1 MFNNM
6 HLTNDFHLQQLAQKI
21 SDFDKELVIQTFAL
35 NSENYLKTYKMNSL
49 TPLMVKFLPVVYTL
63 IQKVGKSMIKVSL
76 ISYNEEIIEDNSFQ
90 IEPEKLIDDNL
101 MQHIIASLQ
110 RQYKVCEG
118 IKENE
123 NSESLLHKILIEKY
137 GENIFFRSRT
147 CSRLILDGGSCY
159 ECQSLKQLKSEEVKD
174 ENDEVNTHI
183 SDEKYCDDQKSFDL
197 SNTFS
202 DLLDETEHF
211 ETKIKFRVKQKKNDK
226 TDNFCGPV
234 NHICIVC
241 DLKFSRENIL
251 VSHYLQDH
259 PQIELEASKSYHK
272 CPQEGCFVVFKHLL
286 GKKMLDHLKK
296 SHSINSQEI
305 KEEKEKNTHCTYCA
319 KVFNTPGAL
328 RKHLQNTHEAPVV
341 PCHICGTFIKG
352 TTNLNVHLRVTHG
365 NIKYKCPEPGCTVE
379 AKNKD
384 HLKDHIAAIHRNEPR
399 YICSICG
406 TRYKYRSKW
415 KYCEDK
421 HKGKFLHQC
430 DLCDKKFNDK
440 RKFRIH
446 QRVHTGE
453 KPYMCPICNIRMA
466 RLDNLNAHTKK
477 SHGVTW
483 REAEKMTK
491 STISGIPITEHPQLP
506 SII

>member
-1 MFNNM
+1 MFDKM
-6 HLTNDFHLQQLAQKI
+6 YLTNDLHLLQLAQKI
-21 SDFDKELVIQTFAL
+21 SNFDKELIIQTFAL
-35 NSENYLKTYKMNSL
+35 NSENYLKIYKMNSL
-49 TPLMVKFLPVVYTL
+49 TPLLVKFLPAVYTL
-63 IQKVGKSMIKVSL
+63 IQKVGKSILKVSL
-76 ISYNEEIIEDNSFQ
+76 FSYNEEIIEDNTFP
-90 IEPEKLIDDNL
+90 IEREDLIDDNL
-101 MQHIIASLQ
+101 LQHIIASLQ
-110 RQYKVCEG
+110 RKYKVCEG
-118 IKENE
+118 IKENK

-137 GENIFFRSRT
+137 GENIFFRSRS
-147 CSRLILDGGSCY
+147 CSRLILDGGSCF
-159 ECQSLKQLKSEEVKD
+159 ECQCLQQFKSEVK
-174 ENDEVNTHI
+174 EEQQEFNTQI
-183 SDEKYCDDQKSFDL
+183 YDDYSDDQKNVSLPITSSDFVDVSESYEVKANLKQNENSSTTHIPL
-197 SNTFS
+197 S
-202 DLLDETEHF
+202 
-211 ETKIKFRVKQKKNDK
+211 
-226 TDNFCGPV
+226 
-234 NHICIVC
+234 NHICLVC
-241 DLKFSRENIL
+241 DLKFARENSL
-251 VSHYLQDH
+251 VSHYLEDH
-259 PQIELEASKSYHK
+259 PHIELEATKSYHK
-272 CPQEGCFVVFKHLL
+272 CPQEGCSKVFKHLL

-305 KEEKEKNTHCTYCA
+305 KEETEKSTHCTYCA

-491 STISGIPITEHPQLP
+491 STISGIPVAEHQLQQ
-506 SII
+506 SIL